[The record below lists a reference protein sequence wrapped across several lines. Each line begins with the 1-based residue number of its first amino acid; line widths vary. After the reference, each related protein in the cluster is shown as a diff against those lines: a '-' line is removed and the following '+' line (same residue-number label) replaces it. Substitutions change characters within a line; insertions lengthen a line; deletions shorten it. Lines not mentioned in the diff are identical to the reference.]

1 MLQIIFVRALQ
12 IHIQCITFAHNMTS
26 HASHRTAHPGRSSSF
41 YMVASDKID
50 YTKKPLTLA
59 EQVARLKQRG
69 LVFDDESEAT
79 AYLFNISY
87 YRLRAY
93 TYPFQENDEDTDHN
107 FTRTDIHFKDII
119 ALYCFDRRLRSLI
132 FNAIEKIEV
141 AVRTKIVQVYAESTG
156 DSHWY
161 DDESLY
167 RFDYDNLM
175 EHIEA
180 DVNRSNEDFI
190 KHYSSKYNAPPM
202 PPSWMALEV
211 VSFATLSRLFQSLRL
226 DTRKEYI
233 TDQFGLK
240 KVAILE
246 NWLHAISNLR
256 NCCAHDSRIWNR
268 RFMVSITLPYNTP
281 YPFMDRTTIEQIRT
295 NKLFAV
301 LSCIAYILD
310 MISPGNDFKIH
321 IKELLKSDCSLLEL
335 KDMGF
340 PKYWQFLPVW
350 QEK

>member
-1 MLQIIFVRALQ
+1 
-12 IHIQCITFAHNMTS
+12 
-26 HASHRTAHPGRSSSF
+26 
-41 YMVASDKID
+41 MVVSIELTDKID

-93 TYPFQENDEDTDHN
+93 TYPFQENGEDCDHN
-107 FTRTDIHFKDII
+107 FTRKDIHFEDII

-132 FNAIEKIEV
+132 FNTIEKIEV

-156 DSHWY
+156 DSHWFN
-161 DDESLY
+161 DESLY
-167 RFDYDNLM
+167 RFGYDDLM
-175 EHIEA
+175 DRIDA

-190 KHYSSKYNAPPM
+190 KHYNSKYDNPSM

-226 DTRKEYI
+226 DSRKEYI
-233 TDQFGLK
+233 TEQFGLK

-246 NWLHAISNLR
+246 NWLHSISNLR
-256 NCCAHDSRIWNR
+256 NCCAHHSRVWNR
-268 RFMVSITLPYNTP
+268 RFMVSVILPYNTL
-281 YPFMDRTTIEQIRT
+281 YPFMDRTTIGQIRT

-310 MISPGNDFKIH
+310 IISPGSDFKKN
-321 IKELLKSDCSLLEL
+321 IKELLKSDCRLLDL

-340 PKYWQFLPVW
+340 PKYWQSLPIW
-350 QEK
+350 REK

>member
-1 MLQIIFVRALQ
+1 
-12 IHIQCITFAHNMTS
+12 MT
-26 HASHRTAHPGRSSSF
+26 
-41 YMVASDKID
+41 DKTD

-59 EQVARLKQRG
+59 EQVERLKQRG
-69 LVFDDESEAT
+69 LVFDDESAAS

-93 TYPFQENDEDTDHN
+93 TYPFQENSEDSKHN
-107 FTRTDIHFKDII
+107 FTRKDIHFKDVID
-119 ALYCFDRRLRSLI
+119 LYCFDRRLRSLI

-167 RFDYDNLM
+167 RFGYDDLM
-175 EHIEA
+175 EHIDA

-190 KHYSSKYNAPPM
+190 KHYKSKYNNPPI

-211 VSFATLSRLFQSLRL
+211 VSFATLSRLFQSLKL
-226 DTRKEYI
+226 DSRKEYI
-233 TDQFGLK
+233 TEQFGLK

-256 NCCAHDSRIWNR
+256 NCCAHHSR
-268 RFMVSITLPYNTP
+268 T
-281 YPFMDRTTIEQIRT
+281 
-295 NKLFAV
+295 
-301 LSCIAYILD
+301 
-310 MISPGNDFKIH
+310 
-321 IKELLKSDCSLLEL
+321 
-335 KDMGF
+335 
-340 PKYWQFLPVW
+340 
-350 QEK
+350 

>member
-1 MLQIIFVRALQ
+1 ME
-12 IHIQCITFAHNMTS
+12 
-26 HASHRTAHPGRSSSF
+26 
-41 YMVASDKID
+41 

-59 EQVARLKQRG
+59 EQVARLKRRG

-79 AYLFNISY
+79 AYLSNISY

-93 TYPFQENDEDTDHN
+93 TSPFQENGEDSDHN

-119 ALYCFDRRLRSLI
+119 DLYCFDRRLRSLI
-132 FNAIEKIEV
+132 FNAIEKVEV
-141 AVRTKIVQVYAESTG
+141 AVRAKIVQVYAESSD

-161 DDESLY
+161 NDERLY
-167 RFDYDNLM
+167 RSGYEELI

-180 DVNRSNEDFI
+180 DVDRSNEDFI
-190 KHYSSKYNAPPM
+190 KHYKTKYDTPLM

-211 VSFATLSRLFQSLRL
+211 VSFAKLSLLFKSLKL
-226 DTRKEYI
+226 DDRKEKI
-233 TDQFGLK
+233 TAQFGLK

-256 NCCAHDSRIWNR
+256 NCCAHHSRTWNR
-268 RFMVSITLPYNTP
+268 RFMVSVTLPYDTLH
-281 YPFMDRTTIEQIRT
+281 PFMDRTTIREIRT

-310 MISPGNDFKIH
+310 IIGPGSDFKSH
-321 IKELLKSDCSLLEL
+321 IKELLKSDCRLLDL

-340 PKYWQFLPVW
+340 PKYWQTLPIW
-350 QEK
+350 REK

>member
-1 MLQIIFVRALQ
+1 
-12 IHIQCITFAHNMTS
+12 MT
-26 HASHRTAHPGRSSSF
+26 
-41 YMVASDKID
+41 DKIE

-59 EQVARLKQRG
+59 EQVSRLKQRG

-93 TYPFQENDEDTDHN
+93 TYPFQENGEGLEHN
-107 FTRTDIHFKDII
+107 FIRKNIHFKDII
-119 ALYCFDRRLRSLI
+119 DLYCFDRRLRSLI

-156 DSHWY
+156 DSHWFS
-161 DDESLY
+161 DENLY
-167 RFDYDNLM
+167 RFGYDDLM
-175 EHIEA
+175 EHIDA

-190 KHYSSKYNAPPM
+190 KHYCSKYNSPSM

-211 VSFATLSRLFQSLRL
+211 VSFATLSRLFQSLKL
-226 DTRKEYI
+226 DSRKEFI
-233 TDQFGLK
+233 TEQFGLK

-246 NWLHAISNLR
+246 NWLHSISNLR
-256 NCCAHDSRIWNR
+256 NCCAHHSRVWNR
-268 RFMVSITLPYNTP
+268 RFMVSVTLPYNTL
-281 YPFMDRTTIEQIRT
+281 YPFMDRTAIGQIHT

-310 MISPGNDFKIH
+310 IISPDSNFKKN
-321 IKELLKSDCSLLEL
+321 IKELLKSDCRLLGL

-340 PKYWQFLPVW
+340 PEYWQSLPVW
-350 QEK
+350 RER

>member
-1 MLQIIFVRALQ
+1 
-12 IHIQCITFAHNMTS
+12 
-26 HASHRTAHPGRSSSF
+26 
-41 YMVASDKID
+41 MVVSIELTDKID

-93 TYPFQENDEDTDHN
+93 TYPFQENGEDSEHT
-107 FTRTDIHFKDII
+107 FTRKDIHFKDII
-119 ALYCFDRRLRSLI
+119 DLYCFDRRLRSLI
-132 FNAIEKIEV
+132 FNTIEKIEV

-156 DSHWY
+156 DSHWFN
-161 DDESLY
+161 DESLY
-167 RFDYDNLM
+167 RFGYDDLM
-175 EHIEA
+175 DRIDA

-190 KHYSSKYNAPPM
+190 KHYNSKYDNPSM

-226 DTRKEYI
+226 DSRKEYI
-233 TDQFGLK
+233 TEQFGLK

-246 NWLHAISNLR
+246 NWLHSISNLR
-256 NCCAHDSRIWNR
+256 NCCAHHSRVWNR
-268 RFMVSITLPYNTP
+268 RFMVSVILPYNTL
-281 YPFMDRTTIEQIRT
+281 YPFMDRTTIGQIRT

-310 MISPGNDFKIH
+310 IISPGSDFKKN
-321 IKELLKSDCSLLEL
+321 IKELLKSDCRLLDL

-340 PKYWQFLPVW
+340 PSIGNLSPFGGKNSKLCVYT
-350 QEK
+350 K